1 MNNDEKVTAEAVAE
15 RKKDML
21 YISHPF
27 LTNGN
32 ADDNKKAVD
41 KILADLVLKYGKD
54 YVFISPIH
62 NYGTLDGQL
71 NYDQGLS
78 LCLDLLKKCDGIIMC
93 GDYFRSNGC
102 KMELMNAI
110 GWRKAIF
117 KLEDFLE

>member
-1 MNNDEKVTAEAVAE
+1 MNNDEKATIVAVE
-15 RKKDML
+15 KKML

-41 KILADLVLKYGKD
+41 KILADLVLKYG
-54 YVFISPIH
+54 
-62 NYGTLDGQL
+62 QL

-78 LCLDLLKKCDGIIMC
+78 LCLDLLRKCDGIIMC
-93 GDYFRSNGC
+93 GDYFKSNGC

>member
-1 MNNDEKVTAEAVAE
+1 MNIDEKESVAVAVE
-15 RKKDML
+15 KKML

-41 KILADLVLKYGKD
+41 KILADLVLKYGKE

-71 NYDQGLS
+71 NYEHGLN
-78 LCLDLLKKCDGIIMC
+78 LCLDLLRKCDGVIMC
-93 GDYFRSNGC
+93 GNYFRSKGC
-102 KMELMNAI
+102 KTELMNAI
-110 GWRKAIF
+110 QWDKAIF
-117 KLEDFLE
+117 KLEDFL

>member
-1 MNNDEKVTAEAVAE
+1 MNDNKKVTVEAVTE

-78 LCLDLLKKCDGIIMC
+78 LCLDLLRKCDGIIMC

-110 GWRKAIF
+110 GWRKEIY
-117 KLEDFLE
+117 KLEEFL

>member
-1 MNNDEKVTAEAVAE
+1 MNNDEKATIVAVE
-15 RKKDML
+15 KKML

-32 ADDNKKAVD
+32 VDDNKKAVD
-41 KILADLVLKYGKD
+41 KILADLVLKHSKD

-71 NYDQGLS
+71 NYDQGLN
-78 LCLDLLKKCDGIIMC
+78 LCMDLL
-93 GDYFRSNGC
+93 SNGC

-110 GWRKAIF
+110 GWRKEIY
-117 KLEDFLE
+117 KLEEFL